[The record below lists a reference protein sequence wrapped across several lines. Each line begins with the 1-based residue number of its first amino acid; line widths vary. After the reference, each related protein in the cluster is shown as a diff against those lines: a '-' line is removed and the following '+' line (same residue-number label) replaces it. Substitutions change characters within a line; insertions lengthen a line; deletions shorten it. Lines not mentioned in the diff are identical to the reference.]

1 MRERVGVERMSRK
14 EGCRA
19 KAGSSARRDLHRR
32 EHRRGLIE
40 RVKLTH
46 ADDSSDEFSEQRT
59 CCRCVS
65 VQGEKK
71 TGGSGSSWVSAA
83 SLPLRARSL

>member
-1 MRERVGVERMSRK
+1 MKERVGVERMRRI

-19 KAGSSARRDLHRR
+19 KAGSSAWRDLHRR

-40 RVKLTH
+40 SVKVPH
-46 ADDSSDEFSEQRT
+46 ANDSSDAFSKQRT
-59 CCRCVS
+59 CGRCVS
-65 VQGEKK
+65 VQGEKG